1 MFSYCAGGDGLV
13 EKNAAL
19 RARCVLALSDVQM
32 HMPATVGDYT
42 GASICLCISLS
53 LPLCLSLTLL
63 CLSVCLPLCL
73 SLSLFFFLCDY
84 LSTIYRH

>member
-1 MFSYCAGGDGLV
+1 M

-63 CLSVCLPLCL
+63 CLSVCLSA
-73 SLSLFFFLCDY
+73 SLSLPLSVLFLVRLSIDY
-84 LSTIYRH
+84 LSTLTD